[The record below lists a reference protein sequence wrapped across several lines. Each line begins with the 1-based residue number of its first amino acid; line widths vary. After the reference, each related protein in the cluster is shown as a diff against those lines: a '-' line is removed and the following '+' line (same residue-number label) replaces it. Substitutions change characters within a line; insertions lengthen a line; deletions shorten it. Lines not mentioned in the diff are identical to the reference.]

1 MQHVNWQS
9 EDMSVDMPGECFG
22 EWGGRLFARD
32 CSAYIY
38 S

>member
-22 EWGGRLFARD
+22 EWGGGEIVRGGL
-32 CSAYIY
+32 
-38 S
+38 